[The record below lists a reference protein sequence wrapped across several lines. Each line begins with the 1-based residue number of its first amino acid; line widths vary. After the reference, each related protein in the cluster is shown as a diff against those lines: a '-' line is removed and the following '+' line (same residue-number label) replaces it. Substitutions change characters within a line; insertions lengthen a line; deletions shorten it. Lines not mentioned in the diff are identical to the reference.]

1 MELQIRFNYNVSQIK
16 KIEKDF
22 INNEV
27 NWITVIKS
35 NKNISPIDF
44 LNSYIYKSAKFDYII
59 NTLIFLKYVSP
70 NKSIRDACTNLQLE
84 IKKYNL
90 EFFKSNENYKLF
102 LILKKIK
109 IEKDD
114 PNNLKKLI
122 KKILKEFE
130 EHGAN
135 LKKIEKDKFIKIN
148 KKLIKYE
155 NQFSEYIIND
165 IKNIIFNKKDLDGI
179 DKNIIES
186 HKKKV
191 GSKYIFNTTYPDE
204 NAILKDCNV
213 EESRKRMY
221 LTFNSVAQKN
231 LKILNEIIKLR
242 DERSKIFGFKN
253 SVDYYFSENRL
264 AKEGKIYNLL
274 KKLIP
279 ILKKKSLIEYKEI
292 CSIANKDNIN
302 DYDIKYYSNIYKKD
316 ILKYD
321 ENKIKEY
328 FPSNYTINKI
338 MELYGE
344 IFGISIYPIK
354 GNSNQ
359 YWASNIDLYK
369 VLDVETS
376 KIMGYL
382 YLDLYP
388 RDGKYTHAATFDLQN
403 TYSNENDSRV
413 IPVCAIV
420 CNFEKSDDVSLF
432 TFDEIVTFCHEFGHG
447 LHFLLSNVK
456 YELLSGIS
464 MEEDFGEM
472 PSQFFENWCYQPEF
486 LKKISLHYKDKIKIS
501 DELINKIVVNKNYLN
516 GIHYLTQILYIKY
529 DLMIHKEKK
538 INKKY
543 LYNLWFKLFKELLPL
558 KISSN
563 IYPMCRFDHII
574 DYSAGYYGYLWSIIY
589 SYDAFSLFESEGI
602 FNKKLGRRFRNNILE
617 VGGTV
622 DGDMMLENFLERN
635 HDLQHFFTPLH
646 I

>member
-1 MELQIRFNYNVSQIK
+1 MELPIRFNYNVSQIK

-22 INNEV
+22 INNEIK
-27 NWITVIKS
+27 WITVIKS
-35 NKNISPIDF
+35 NKDISPYNF

-59 NTLIFLKYVSP
+59 NSLIFLKYVSP
-70 NKSIRDACTNLQLE
+70 YKSIRDASNNLQLE

-90 EFFKSNENYKLF
+90 DFFKSNENYKLF

-114 PNNLKKLI
+114 INNLKKLI
-122 KKILKEFE
+122 KRILKEFE
-130 EHGAN
+130 DNGAN
-135 LKKIEKDKFIKIN
+135 LKKSEKDKFIKIN
-148 KKLIKYE
+148 KKLISYE
-155 NQFSEYIIND
+155 NQFSEYIING
-165 IKNIIFNKKDLDGI
+165 IKKVIFNKKDLDGL
-179 DKNIIES
+179 NQNVIEA
-186 HKKKV
+186 HKKNS
-191 GSKYIFNTTYPDE
+191 GSKYIFNTSYPDE

-221 LTFNSVAQKN
+221 LTFNSVAQGN
-231 LKILNEIIKLR
+231 LKILNNIIKLR
-242 DERSKIFGFKN
+242 DIRSKIFGFKN
-253 SVDYYFSENRL
+253 SVKYYFSENRL
-264 AKEGKIYNLL
+264 AQEKKIDNLL

-279 ILKKKSLIEYKEI
+279 ILKKKSLIEYNDI
-292 CSIANKDNIN
+292 CNIANKDNIN
-302 DYDIKYYSNIYKKD
+302 DYDIKYYSNIYKKT

-321 ENKIKEY
+321 SNKIKEY

-338 MELYGE
+338 MELYCE
-344 IFGISIYPIK
+344 IFGISIMLIK
-354 GNSNQ
+354 GNSDQ
-359 YWASNIDLYK
+359 YWSSNIDLYK
-369 VLDVETS
+369 VLDLETS

-403 TYSNENDSRV
+403 AYSNENGTRV

-420 CNFEKSDDVSLF
+420 CNFEKSKGVSLF
-432 TFDEIVTFCHEFGHG
+432 TFDEIVTFCHEFGHA

-472 PSQFFENWCYQPEF
+472 PSQFFENWCYQPQF

-529 DLMIHKEKK
+529 DLMIHKKQN
-538 INKKY
+538 INTKY
-543 LYNLWFKLFKELLPL
+543 LYNLWFKLCKDLLPL
-558 KISSN
+558 KTSSD

-574 DYSAGYYGYLWSIIY
+574 DYSAGYYGYLWSLIY
-589 SYDAFSLFESEGI
+589 SYDAFSLFENEGI
-602 FNKKLGRRFRNNILE
+602 FNKKLGNRFRNRILE

-622 DGDMMLENFLERN
+622 EGDVMLENFLERN
-635 HDLQHFFTPLH
+635 HDPQHFFK
-646 I
+646 IFK